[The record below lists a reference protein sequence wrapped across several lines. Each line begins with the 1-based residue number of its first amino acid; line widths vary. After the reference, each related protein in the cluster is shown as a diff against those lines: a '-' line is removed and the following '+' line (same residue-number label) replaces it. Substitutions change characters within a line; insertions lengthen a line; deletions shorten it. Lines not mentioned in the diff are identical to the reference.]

1 MFFCQLICYTV
12 ITGKRRRGCGLTGPE
27 KKRLKRLLIGAA
39 IAAAAAVG
47 VLLLFR
53 AGISLYRCPFR
64 ELTGL
69 SCPGCGNTRAA
80 AALLRLR
87 FKESLSYN
95 YAYPLEF
102 AYLLWV
108 LFSAAKRYIKQGKFA
123 YYPKHPAADYVL
135 LALLLVWWVVRN
147 ILKV

>member
-1 MFFCQLICYTV
+1 MTE
-12 ITGKRRRGCGLTGPE
+12 PE
-27 KKRLKRLLIGAA
+27 KKRLKRLSVGTV
-39 IAAAAAVG
+39 IAAVFAVG
-47 VLLLFR
+47 LLLLYL
-53 AGISLYRCPFR
+53 AGVPVIRCPFNM
-64 ELTGL
+64 LTHL
-69 SCPGCGNTRAA
+69 SCPGCGNIRAA

-87 FKESLSYN
+87 FRESLSYN

-108 LFSAAKRYIKQGKFA
+108 LFSAAKRYLKEGKFS

>member
-1 MFFCQLICYTV
+1 M
-12 ITGKRRRGCGLTGPE
+12 TGPE

-47 VLLLFR
+47 VLLLYL
-53 AGISLYRCPFR
+53 AGIPVMRCPFNL
-64 ELTGL
+64 LTHL

-108 LFSAAKRYIKQGKFA
+108 LGNAAKRYLREGKFS

>member
-1 MFFCQLICYTV
+1 MTE
-12 ITGKRRRGCGLTGPE
+12 PE
-27 KKRLKRLLIGAA
+27 KKRLKRLSVGTV
-39 IAAAAAVG
+39 IAAVFAVG
-47 VLLLFR
+47 LLLLYL
-53 AGISLYRCPFR
+53 AGVPVIRCPFNM
-64 ELTGL
+64 LTHL
-69 SCPGCGNTRAA
+69 SCPGCGNIRAA

-87 FKESLSYN
+87 FRESLSYN

-108 LFSAAKRYIKQGKFA
+108 LFSAAKRYLKEGKFS

-135 LALLLVWWVVRN
+135 LALLLVWWVVRK